1 MDQPM
6 QTFRRREF
14 LKVGTAGA
22 LAATVAG
29 AVPVRTARAQ
39 DASKPI
45 KIGHAAVMT
54 GLLSSLGVS
63 GNQAMKVFV
72 KHVNDGGGLLGRKVE
87 LVSRDTQAKPDV
99 ATQEVRR
106 LALDDQVDFII
117 TTDSSGVVLA
127 ISPLAAQLKK
137 IMVHGTGASKR
148 FATVCN
154 PYAFK
159 AADSSRLFG
168 YAAAKVMGAKAREVK
183 RWAGINPDYE
193 WGRVVWEDFRAF
205 FPRFLPGGEI
215 VKELWPPFKAADFKP
230 YIAALLEAKV
240 EGVVT
245 SLWSGDLV
253 NFIKQAQQFD
263 FFSQTKVFMDM
274 SSTTLDVCLALG
286 NEMVPVWGS
295 GYYYF
300 GYEKNS
306 VNQAFVRD
314 YVATFK
320 TVPVSSAGST
330 YRAALFLKAAI
341 ERAKSVEPTAVA
353 AAFKDLTIETPMGRD
368 TMRGKDHEVISGA
381 MVLGRTAPDRAYPHW
396 TFTDLQT
403 VAGTEAAVPEAE
415 VKAC

>member
-1 MDQPM
+1 MKQRI
-6 QTFRRREF
+6 QTLRRRDF
-14 LKVGTAGA
+14 LKFGMAGA
-22 LAATVAG
+22 AAASLTG
-29 AVPVRTARAQ
+29 RPVQPARAQ
-39 DASKPI
+39 ERPI

-63 GNQAMKVFV
+63 GNQAMKIFV
-72 KHVNDGGGLLGRKVE
+72 KHVNEGGGLLGRKVE

-106 LALDDQVDFII
+106 LALDDQVDFVV

-127 ISPLAAQLKK
+127 ISPLASQLKK

-148 FATVCN
+148 FANVCN

-168 YAAAKVMGAKAREVK
+168 YAAAKVMGAKAPEVK

-193 WGRVVWEDFRAF
+193 WGRVVWEDFRTF
-205 FPRFLPGGEI
+205 FPRFLPTAEI
-215 VKELWPPFKAADFKP
+215 AKELWPPFKAADFNP
-230 YIAALLEAKV
+230 YITALLEAKV

-253 NFIKQAQQFD
+253 NFIKQAKQFD
-263 FFSQTKVFMDM
+263 FFKQIKVFMDM

-286 NEMVPVWGS
+286 NDMVPVWGS

-300 GYEKNS
+300 GYEKNA
-306 VNQAFVRD
+306 VNRAFVRD
-314 YVATFK
+314 YLAAFK

-330 YRAALFLKAAI
+330 YRAALFLKAAV
-341 ERAKSVEPTAVA
+341 ERAKSIEPTAVA

-381 MVLGRTAPDRAYPHW
+381 MVLGRTAPDSAYPYW
-396 TFTDLQT
+396 TFSDLQT
-403 VAGTEAAVPEAE
+403 AAGTEAAVPEAE
-415 VKAC
+415 AKAC

>member
-6 QTFRRREF
+6 QTLRRRDF
-14 LKVGTAGA
+14 MKLGTAAVAAAGTGA
-22 LAATVAG
+22 LTV
-29 AVPVRTARAQ
+29 RRARAA
-39 DASKPI
+39 DPNRPI

-63 GNQAMKVFV
+63 GNQAMKIFV

-99 ATQEVRR
+99 ATQEIRR
-106 LALDDQVDFII
+106 LALDDQVDFIV

-127 ISPLAAQLKK
+127 VSPLAAQTKK

-205 FPRFLPGGEI
+205 FPRFVPGGEM
-215 VKELWPPFKAADFKP
+215 VKELWPPFKATDFKP
-230 YIAALLEAKV
+230 YITALLEANV

-253 NFIKQAQQFD
+253 NFIKQAKQFD
-263 FFSQTKVFMDM
+263 FFSRIKVFMDM

-286 NEMVPVWGS
+286 SEMVPVWGS

-300 GYEKNS
+300 GHEKNA

-314 YVATFK
+314 YVAAFK
-320 TVPVSSAGST
+320 AVPVSSSGST
-330 YRAALFLKAAI
+330 YRAALFLRKAVEI
-341 ERAKSVEPTAVA
+341 AKSVEPAAVA
-353 AAFKDLTIETPMGRD
+353 AALKDLTIETPMGRD

-381 MVLGRTAPDRAYPHW
+381 MVLGRTAPDPAYPYW

-403 VAGTEAAVPEAE
+403 AAGSEAAVPEAE